1 MKRSTFITAE
11 NLPNLAQAFGDAVD
25 SAGLHKHDDELK
37 VAVIGEPGVGKSYI
51 STKLAEGV
59 LGSDMHSQSQSVP
72 RDDMHDLI
80 LWSYHTDGEQEILQY
95 DEASKRFVDDEYHNF
110 VMEQRKEH
118 PIPERT
124 SPGVT
129 FIEHPDQDTEDD
141 ADIVVRIRFSEL
153 QKSEIARIRT
163 EMEHGTADLTAKKQE
178 LANVAAQGCEIEIE
192 TQSFRF
198 DDSAL
203 IEFFD
208 NEETDAQSTTAVP
221 AAFMIDEDEDF
232 GEEAE
237 LDYS

>member
-1 MKRSTFITAE
+1 MKRSAFVTAD
-11 NLPNLAQAFGDAVD
+11 NLPDLAGAFGKAVD
-25 SAGLHKHDDELK
+25 SAGLHKHDDALN

-59 LGSDMHSQSQSVP
+59 LGSDMHSLSQSVP

-80 LWSYHTDGEQEILQY
+80 LWSYHTDGAQEILQY

-129 FIEHPDQDTEDD
+129 FIEHPDQETEDD
-141 ADIVVRIRFSEL
+141 ADIIVRIRFSEY

-163 EMEHGTADLTAKKQE
+163 QMEQGAANLTAKKQE

-203 IEFFD
+203 VEFFD
-208 NEETDAQSTTAVP
+208 KQDNPVWRDL
-221 AAFMIDEDEDF
+221 AAPPYVFDDDDDLENIADLSYD
-232 GEEAE
+232 
-237 LDYS
+237 